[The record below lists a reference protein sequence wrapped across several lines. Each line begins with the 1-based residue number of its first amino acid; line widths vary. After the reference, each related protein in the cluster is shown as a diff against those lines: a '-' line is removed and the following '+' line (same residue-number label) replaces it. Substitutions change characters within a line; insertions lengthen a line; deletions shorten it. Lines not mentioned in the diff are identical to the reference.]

1 MREACRFCV
10 RGCSNGR
17 GWSAYGGPRPAFGM
31 LRTMADT
38 KMSKSA
44 GEHWVCSVLA
54 RHNWAAALTR
64 DGLER
69 TDILAVNTNGPRRQ
83 IEVQVKAIQ
92 AKGSKGKWPLGL
104 KSQQPALSQHEWYVL
119 VMLDPSTPTVAPRS
133 FIVPRDHVAAAAW
146 IGHMDWLN
154 DPEALPGKRNV
165 GPDQSRV
172 GVDAF
177 ELYEDRWD
185 LLGTPTDE
193 VPVMLPKRYRE
204 LAVDEPRVGL
214 PEGHPWK
221 EHLPIW

>member
-1 MREACRFCV
+1 M
-10 RGCSNGR
+10 
-17 GWSAYGGPRPAFGM
+17 
-31 LRTMADT
+31 TDK

-69 TDILAVNTNGPRRQ
+69 TDILAVHTDGPRRQ

-92 AKGSKGKWPLGL
+92 AKDAKGTWLLGL

-119 VMLDPSTPTVAPRS
+119 VLLDTSMPTAAPRS

-146 IGHMDWLN
+146 IGHMNWLT
-154 DPEALPGKRNV
+154 DPETPPGKRNA

-172 GVDAF
+172 SVETF
-177 ELYEDRWD
+177 QPYEDRWD
-185 LLGTPTDE
+185 LLGTPTGE
-193 VPVMLPKRYRE
+193 IPVMLPRHYRK
-204 LAVDEPRVGL
+204 LAVDPRVGL
-214 PEGHPWK
+214 PEDHPWK
-221 EHLPIW
+221 EYLPDW